1 MLIANAQN
9 LEPTEPSEH
18 EASRDLPGDAASLAH
33 ADEAPEQRPPWA
45 GNADRTWL
53 DVIAAPRIAIP
64 ILLGMGL
71 VLFIANLGGYPLYT
85 KGEPREAVIVA
96 DMLRGGGVILPMRA
110 GVEIPSKPPMMHWM
124 AAALSVIVG
133 GVDEWTVRM
142 PSAALAILGI
152 IACYLYVRRLFD
164 DRSAMLSA
172 MMLGTTFQYL
182 QAGTGARVDMTLT
195 FFMEVAFFEFLTIAE
210 GLTTR
215 RVLLY
220 VSLAAAVLSKGPVG
234 LFLPAAVAAVWIVI
248 ERRFELLAD
257 SSSSREQAWSSSS
270 LADGTSRRHGS
281 PACPFCASRS
291 CSKISSPFFTAEA

>member
-182 QAGTGARVDMTLT
+182 QAGTGARVGTVDKFQGQEAPVVIYSMATSRPEDAPRG
-195 FFMEVAFFEFLTIAE
+195 MEFLYSLNRLNVATSRARCVAILVASPRLFE
-210 GLTTR
+210 VECLSPRQMKLANGLCRFREMAT
-215 RVLLY
+215 
-220 VSLAAAVLSKGPVG
+220 P
-234 LFLPAAVAAVWIVI
+234 VAA
-248 ERRFELLAD
+248 ER
-257 SSSSREQAWSSSS
+257 
-270 LADGTSRRHGS
+270 
-281 PACPFCASRS
+281 
-291 CSKISSPFFTAEA
+291 